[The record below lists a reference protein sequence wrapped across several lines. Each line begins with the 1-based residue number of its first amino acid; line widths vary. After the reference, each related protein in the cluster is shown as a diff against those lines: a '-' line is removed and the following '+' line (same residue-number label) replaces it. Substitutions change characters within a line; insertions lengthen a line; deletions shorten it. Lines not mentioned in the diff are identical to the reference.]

1 MADSPIDPP
10 GLPVTLDLLSE
21 KLFRIVSLILVF
33 AVCLLLMGLA
43 VQSYFYLSGLRSAVG
58 VSRAGGDANAA
69 QELVDHAAVITYAR
83 GLGAAFVKT
92 SALFLGFILIFVGT
106 LYVLR
111 TTEANFQLRVRQG
124 HFQGSLQTASPGLVI
139 VTLGVA
145 LTIVALYVK
154 SDLDYHGTRT
164 IREPEDNGPSEN
176 KAAPPQWKSVPMNP
190 ANANVPAK
198 EKSN

>member
-1 MADSPIDPP
+1 
-10 GLPVTLDLLSE
+10 
-21 KLFRIVSLILVF
+21 
-33 AVCLLLMGLA
+33 MGLA
-43 VQSYFYLSGLRSAVG
+43 VQSYSYLSGLRSAVG
-58 VSRAGGDANAA
+58 VNRPTGGVANTA
-69 QELVDHAAVITYAR
+69 QEFVDHAAVITYAR

-124 HFQGSLQTASPGLVI
+124 QFQGSLQTASPGLVI

-145 LTIVALYVK
+145 LTIVALYIK

-164 IREPEDNGPSEN
+164 IREPEENSPSEN
-176 KAAPPQWKSVPMNP
+176 KGAPPRWKSVPANP
-190 ANANVPAK
+190 ANANAPTK
-198 EKSN
+198 EKSD